1 MAVRMKDIAKD
12 LGLSVVTV
20 SKALREHSDISEET
34 RQRVLNRVRE
44 LHYSPNFTARALI
57 TGRSFMVGLI
67 VPDLLHP
74 FFAQVATAISKTLRK
89 KGYCLLIASS
99 EEDPALEVQQLEQLL
114 AHRLDAIIIASS
126 QSTPRC
132 FREIEQG
139 NTPYVLIDRIIPGL
153 SANTVTVNDE
163 TIGGLATE
171 HLISVG
177 CKRVAHIRG
186 LQTSTR
192 LGRLNGYRRALAR
205 HGLPAL
211 PQYVVCQEEGGTKN
225 YYESGFEAAKRLLK
239 MRPRPDGIFGYN
251 DILATG
257 AIDAILDSGLKV
269 PEDIAVI
276 GCGNLHFDSSLRVP
290 LSSID
295 QHTDLTGETAANLAF
310 ALIEAKTRP
319 TPQHSVLEPHLV
331 IRASTQRQRA
341 KRSAAR

>member
-1 MAVRMKDIAKD
+1 MKDIAKD

-20 SKALREHSDISEET
+20 SKAMREHSDISEET
-34 RQRVLNRVRE
+34 RQRVLRRVQE

-89 KGYCLLIASS
+89 KGFCLLIASS
-99 EEDPALEVQQLEQLL
+99 EEDPALEVQQLEQLM

-126 QSTPRC
+126 QSTARC

-163 TIGGLATE
+163 TIGSLATE
-171 HLISVG
+171 HLIAVG

-186 LQTSTR
+186 IASSTR

-205 HGLPAL
+205 HSLDMPAK
-211 PQYVVCQEEGGTKN
+211 YVVCLEEAGTQN
-225 YYESGFEAAKRLLK
+225 YYQSGFKAAKRLLR
-239 MRPRPDGIFGYN
+239 MRPRPDGVFCYN

-257 AIDAILDSGLKV
+257 AMDAILDSGLKI
-269 PEDIAVI
+269 PDDIAVI
-276 GCGNLHFDSSLRVP
+276 GCGNLHYDSSLRVP
-290 LSSID
+290 LSSVD
-295 QHTDLTGETAANLAF
+295 QATDLTGESAAMLAF
-310 ALIEAKTRP
+310 SLIGAKTP
-319 TPQHSVLEPHLV
+319 PSPQHIVLEPHLV
-331 IRASTQRQRA
+331 VRASTRRH
-341 KRSAAR
+341 RSKLTTLK